1 MEKIIVKREQNGK
14 VLGYIQEVENNPQTD
29 IRYDGKYY
37 ALYKNGNLILTHRD
51 YDTLH
56 EMLYDDK
63 LYKWEVAYY
72 CGNPCGYNVRKKEVI
87 ANNSFDAIK
96 KSRVKNIVELIKG
109 EEVSV

>member
-1 MEKIIVKREQNGK
+1 MDRIITKRQKNGK
-14 VLGYIQEVENNPQTD
+14 TIGYIREIENILPQSC
-29 IRYDGKYY
+29 RYNGKYY

-63 LYKWEVAYY
+63 LYKWEVYSRV
-72 CGNPCGYNVRKKEVI
+72 GNTYKYKIII

-96 KSRVKNIVELIKG
+96 KSRLRNITQLIKC
-109 EEVSV
+109 EEV

>member
-1 MEKIIVKREQNGK
+1 MDRIITKRQKNGK
-14 VLGYIQEVENNPQTD
+14 TIGYIREIENIPPQSC
-29 IRYDGKYY
+29 RYNGKYY
-37 ALYKNGNLILTHRD
+37 ALYKNGNLILTHKD

-72 CGNPCGYNVRKKEVI
+72 CGNPCGYHVRKKEVI